1 MDKLFILVEKTELW
15 LNGDKLSLLPSY
27 FVDGTGFSNA
37 LLIAL
42 AWALIGILV
51 FYLFI
56 GMRSVRLS
64 NVPVWL
70 CTLAAVGALTWLT
83 TTKIVVGSYDGQT
96 GFFQTADQIKT
107 EKLKKALTDEERDEI
122 KSKYTHT
129 IEEMRK
135 PACGTVL
142 ALNGTSVALALLVF
156 FGASL
161 GVKRMSTHASAV
173 PF

>member
-37 LLIAL
+37 LLTAVL
-42 AWALIGILV
+42 FAVIGILV
-51 FYLFI
+51 FYFFI

-70 CTLAAVGALTWLT
+70 GTLIVVGTFTWLT
-83 TTKIVVGSYDGQT
+83 TNKMVVGSYDAQT
-96 GFFQTADQIKT
+96 GFFQKADELKT
-107 EKLKKALTDEERDEI
+107 EKLKKALTDDERDEI
-122 KSKYTHT
+122 KSKYNHVV
-129 IEEMRK
+129 EEMRK
-135 PACGTVL
+135 SSCSTVM
-142 ALNGTSVALALLVF
+142 ALNGTTAALAILLF

-161 GVKRMSTHASAV
+161 GVKRFSTHAAAV